1 MCVHISIV
9 GAGMAAQQY
18 HLPAIRYIGAKLGA
32 VVEKRPSVLKNVSR
46 IWSPKLASSN
56 LNIIAP
62 ENTDLCIV
70 STPPDSHLAIALSLI
85 EKGVHVLVEKPL
97 VLSMKEYESL
107 YEAERKSVAT
117 CFGGQ
122 VRRFF
127 PNIVLLRSVIQS
139 NVFGHLEKLKIAE
152 GALFRWRTISG
163 YIRSATDEGIITDTG
178 AHLFDI
184 VNYLLEEYANIAK
197 IRECTVDRYPQTN
210 NLHLIF
216 INDQNCEVDVR
227 LSRTHQLANKIYA
240 ITERA
245 ILVTESGFST
255 EPIGVML
262 KKHGRPCF
270 YVDASRN
277 LYNVEYAFV
286 LQLKE
291 VLDALRSN
299 KTSESRIHYLK
310 LKKTIQF
317 FDIVRSNYRVA
328 SKVDWED
335 L

>member
-1 MCVHISIV
+1 MNARISIV
-9 GAGMAAQQY
+9 GVGMAAQQY
-18 HLPAIRYIGAKLGA
+18 HLPAIKYIGARLG
-32 VVEKRPSVLKNVSR
+32 VLVEKELNVLKNMAKV
-46 IWSPKLASSN
+46 WSPKLASSD
-56 LNIIAP
+56 LNAVVP

-70 STPPDSHLAIALSLI
+70 STPPDSHLPIALRLM

-97 VLSMKEYESL
+97 VLSMKDYEL
-107 YEAERKSVAT
+107 LCEAERKSAAT

-127 PNIVLLRSVIQS
+127 PNIVILKSIIQE
-139 NVFGHLEKLKIAE
+139 NVFGCLEKLKIAE

-163 YIRSATDEGIITDTG
+163 YIKSATDEGVITDTG

-197 IRECTVDRYPQTN
+197 IRECAVDRYPQTN

-216 INDQNCEVDVR
+216 INDQGCEVDVR

-270 YVDASRN
+270 YVDASRS

-317 FDIVRSNYRVA
+317 FDIVRSNYRVT